1 MASSISP
8 PPDSLPIVHADSGD
22 SDGNAAAR
30 VVQSVKSAVRVPE
43 SEIKRWRRTF
53 DSNAKS
59 LVEGERF
66 LDREQFVNAIAPKGD
81 LTRIGRSQF
90 ATLFRVADV
99 AKRGLLSWDDF
110 VVFQTLLKR
119 PDADY
124 YIAFQY
130 FDVDGSGTITFDEFK
145 SVFSAEIGPD
155 AIPFNFDCDWVK
167 LHLGKKKDAH
177 VLGYNEFTQLMK
189 GLQGERLRQAFRY
202 FDENQEGVIRPA
214 QFKRIMLELAGHK
227 LSDAVI
233 ELLPTVSALSPG
245 GRISFSEVVACHN
258 VIREMDIIER
268 LLREATAKS
277 KDGRIDQTG
286 FLNYAAS
293 SSRYSLFTP
302 MEVSIVFHFAGRGAA
317 GQRLAFIDFAQLLD
331 PRWRAPGDLER
342 ATAEAAA
349 KTTASTFLS
358 NLAESAYNF
367 LYGRFAGAFGATI
380 VYPIDLGMSLCQMQ
394 NQRSTIVG
402 QLLYK
407 NSLDCVRKVLRNEG
421 LLGFYRGLGPQL
433 IGVAPEKAIK
443 LTVNDLV
450 RGRATDPETGRIS
463 PVWEI
468 VAGGTAGG
476 CQVVFTNPLE
486 IVKIRLQVQG
496 EAAKVEGAVP
506 RGAIHIVRQLGLLG
520 LYRGASAC
528 LLRDI
533 PFSAIYFPTY
543 AHLKKDL
550 FHEGYHGKRLSF
562 LETLTSAA
570 IAGMP
575 AAYLTTPADVV
586 KTRLQVEARKG
597 QTNYKGLTDAFV
609 RIYRE
614 EGFKA
619 LFKGGPARIIRSSP
633 QFGFTLVAYE
643 YLHKRQC
650 VRRLMG
656 VVVSQ
661 YPWKEAPRE
670 VETALTSRG
679 EEIAKTRARNAM
691 KILLDVHGDFGRRSP
706 SGGL

>member
-1 MASSISP
+1 MTSSS
-8 PPDSLPIVHADSGD
+8 DTLPVVHADSGN
-22 SDGNAAAR
+22 SDGRAASR
-30 VVQSVKSAVRVPE
+30 VVQSVKSVVRAQE

-53 DSNAKS
+53 DGNAKA
-59 LVEGERF
+59 VANGEKL
-66 LDREQFVNAIAPKGD
+66 LDRDQFVNAIAPKGD
-81 LTRIGRSQF
+81 LTRIGRAQF

-99 AKRGLLSWDDF
+99 ARRGLLSWDDF

-145 SVFSAEIGPD
+145 SVFSANIGPD
-155 AIPFNFDCDWVK
+155 AIPFDFDCDWIK
-167 LHLGKKKDAH
+167 LYLGKKNGTH

-189 GLQGERLRQAFRY
+189 GLQGERLRQAFHY
-202 FDENQEGVIRPA
+202 FDDNQDGFIRSD
-214 QFKRIMLELAGHK
+214 QFKRIILELAGHK

-233 ELLPTVSALSPG
+233 ELLPTLTALSPG
-245 GRISFSEVVACHN
+245 GRISYSEVVACHN
-258 VIREMDIIER
+258 VIREMDMVER
-268 LLREATAKS
+268 VLREATSKS
-277 KDGRIDQTG
+277 KDGRIDQTD
-286 FLNYAAS
+286 FLNHAAS

-302 MEVSIVFHFAGRGAA
+302 MEASIVFHFAGRGAA
-317 GQRLAFIDFAQLLD
+317 GQRLALIDFAQLLD
-331 PRWRAPGDLER
+331 PRWRAPGDTES
-342 ATAEAAA
+342 AAA
-349 KTTASTFLS
+349 ETAARTTASSLLS
-358 NLAESAYNF
+358 NFAHSAYNF
-367 LYGRFAGAFGATI
+367 VQGGFAGAFGATI
-380 VYPIDLGMSLCQMQ
+380 VYPIDLVKTRMQ

-407 NSLDCVRKVLRNEG
+407 NSWDCVKKVLHNEG
-421 LLGFYRGLGPQL
+421 FLGFYRGLGPQL
-433 IGVAPEKAIK
+433 VGVAPEKAIK

-450 RGRATDPETGRIS
+450 RGRAMDPETGRIS
-463 PVWEI
+463 LFWEF

-486 IVKIRLQVQG
+486 IVKIRLQIQG
-496 EAAKVEGAVP
+496 EAAKVEGVVP
-506 RGAIHIVRQLGLLG
+506 RGAVHIVRQLGLLG

-533 PFSAIYFPTY
+533 PFSAIYFPAY
-543 AHLKKDL
+543 SHLKKDV
-550 FHEGYHGKRLSF
+550 FHEGYHGKTLSF
-562 LETLTSAA
+562 FETLTSAA

-597 QTNYKGLTDAFV
+597 QPNYKGLVDAFTK
-609 RIYRE
+609 IYRE

-643 YLHKRQC
+643 YLHK
-650 VRRLMG
+650 LLP
-656 VVVSQ
+656 

-670 VETALTSRG
+670 VETALTTRG
-679 EEIAKTRARNAM
+679 EEIAKTRARNAL
-691 KILLDVHGDFGRRSP
+691 KILLDVHGDFGRRTPP
-706 SGGL
+706 SSG

>member
-1 MASSISP
+1 MTFPSNT
-8 PPDSLPIVHADSGD
+8 LPVVHADSGNP
-22 SDGNAAAR
+22 DGSATSR
-30 VVQSVKSAVRVPE
+30 VVETVKSAVRVQE

-53 DSNAKS
+53 DANAKAVVDDEK
-59 LVEGERF
+59 L

-81 LTRIGRSQF
+81 LTRIGRAQF
-90 ATLFRVADV
+90 ATLFRVADIS
-99 AKRGLLSWDDF
+99 KRGFLSWDDF
-110 VVFQTLLKR
+110 VIFQTLLKR

-167 LHLGKKKDAH
+167 LHLGKKSGAH

-202 FDENQEGVIRPA
+202 FDDNQDGLIRPD

-233 ELLPTVSALSPG
+233 ELLPTITALSPG
-245 GRISFSEVVACHN
+245 GQISYSEVVACHN
-258 VIREMDIIER
+258 VIKEMDIIER
-268 LLREATAKS
+268 VLREATAGS
-277 KDGRIDQTG
+277 KDGRIGLTE
-286 FLNYAAS
+286 FLNHCAS

-302 MEVSIVFHFAGRGAA
+302 MEASIIFHFAGRGAM
-317 GQRLAFIDFAQLLD
+317 GQRLALIDFAQLLD
-331 PRWRAPGDLER
+331 PRWRAPGDLEG
-342 ATAEAAA
+342 AAEKSAS
-349 KTTASTFLS
+349 TTASSVLS
-358 NLAESAYNF
+358 NLAHSAYNF
-367 LYGRFAGAFGATI
+367 MQGGLAGALGATI
-380 VYPIDLGMSLCQMQ
+380 VYPIDLGVMQ

-407 NSLDCVRKVLRNEG
+407 NSLDCVKKVFRNEG
-421 LLGFYRGLGPQL
+421 FLGFYRGLGPQL
-433 IGVAPEKAIK
+433 VGVAPEKAIK

-450 RGRATDPETGRIS
+450 RGRAMDPETGRIS
-463 PVWEI
+463 LFWEL
-468 VAGGTAGG
+468 VAGGSAGG

-506 RGAIHIVRQLGLLG
+506 KGAVHIIRQLGLLG

-533 PFSAIYFPTY
+533 PFSAIYFPAY
-543 AHLKKDL
+543 SHLKKDI
-550 FHEGYHGKRLSF
+550 FHEGYHGKTLSF

-597 QTNYKGLTDAFV
+597 QTTYKGLADAFT

-643 YLHKRQC
+643 YLHK
-650 VRRLMG
+650 
-656 VVVSQ
+656 

-679 EEIAKTRARNAM
+679 EEIAKTRARNAL
-691 KILLDVHGDFGRRSP
+691 KILLDVHGDFGRRTP
-706 SGGL
+706 SAG